1 MKITQ
6 FANPELLWLLV
17 LLLPMAALYVW
28 RVRRGGSALRISSVV
43 PLEGVSRG
51 VRYWARHLP
60 FVLRCTAV
68 ALLVVALARPQNSE
82 KGSSTTTEGIDIVL
96 AMDVSTSMLAR
107 DFEPDRITA
116 AKDVAAKFVA
126 DRPNDRI
133 GIVAFAGESF
143 TQSPLTT
150 DRSTLQTLLGQ
161 ISTGMIEDG
170 TAIGNGLATAVNR
183 LRESDAKSKVVI
195 LLTDGV
201 NNAGQVSPATAA
213 DIAASYGI
221 RVYTIGVGTRGTA
234 PYPVQDM
241 WGMVRYVPMP
251 VEIDEEILTDIASR
265 TGGEYFRATDA
276 GDAGGGV
283 FPYKRNGEK
292 PGRDQRVYDAY
303 GAGRKVH
310 ALGVHSA
317 RGGVPRAFPLA
328 QAAAVRLPSVGE
340 GRISVSEPC
349 DNGGYEEEERCGAF
363 CKGEAIGSAESTAG

>member
-201 NNAGQVSPATAA
+201 NNSGEIAPQTAA
-213 DIAASYGI
+213 EIAKAQGI
-221 RVYTIGVGTRGTA
+221 RVYTIGVGTEGMAPSPAVDIYGTPTGGTVMA
-234 PYPVQDM
+234 K
-241 WGMVRYVPMP
+241 
-251 VEIDEEILTDIASR
+251 VEIDEKTLRSIAR
-265 TGGEYFRATDA
+265 MTGGEYFRATDKAKLKAIYDQINQLEKSKVEVTEHVTYHEQYLMWALA
-276 GDAGGGV
+276 GLLLLVAE
-283 FPYKRNGEK
+283 FLFANLALKRI
-292 PGRDQRVYDAY
+292 P
-303 GAGRKVH
+303 
-310 ALGVHSA
+310 
-317 RGGVPRAFPLA
+317 
-328 QAAAVRLPSVGE
+328 
-340 GRISVSEPC
+340 
-349 DNGGYEEEERCGAF
+349 
-363 CKGEAIGSAESTAG
+363 

>member
-234 PYPVQDM
+234 PY
-241 WGMVRYVPMP
+241 RSH
-251 VEIDEEILTDIASR
+251 A
-265 TGGEYFRATDA
+265 GGDRRRDTHRHRFAYRRGVFPGHRC

>member
-1 MKITQ
+1 
-6 FANPELLWLLV
+6 
-17 LLLPMAALYVW
+17 
-28 RVRRGGSALRISSVV
+28 
-43 PLEGVSRG
+43 
-51 VRYWARHLP
+51 
-60 FVLRCTAV
+60 
-68 ALLVVALARPQNSE
+68 
-82 KGSSTTTEGIDIVL
+82 
-96 AMDVSTSMLAR
+96 MLAR

-276 GDAGGGV
+276 GTLAEV
-283 FPYKRNGEK
+283 YSRINEWRK

-349 DNGGYEEEERCGAF
+349 DNGDYEEEERCGAF
-363 CKGEAIGSAESTAG
+363 CKGEAIGLAESTAG

>member
-170 TAIGNGLATAVNR
+170 TAIGNGVDHAAT
-183 LRESDAKSKVVI
+183 KVS
-195 LLTDGV
+195 
-201 NNAGQVSPATAA
+201 NK
-213 DIAASYGI
+213 
-221 RVYTIGVGTRGTA
+221 
-234 PYPVQDM
+234 M
-241 WGMVRYVPMP
+241 
-251 VEIDEEILTDIASR
+251 
-265 TGGEYFRATDA
+265 
-276 GDAGGGV
+276 
-283 FPYKRNGEK
+283 
-292 PGRDQRVYDAY
+292 
-303 GAGRKVH
+303 
-310 ALGVHSA
+310 
-317 RGGVPRAFPLA
+317 
-328 QAAAVRLPSVGE
+328 
-340 GRISVSEPC
+340 
-349 DNGGYEEEERCGAF
+349 
-363 CKGEAIGSAESTAG
+363 